1 MKLNKVIFLLILT
14 LTIISLNVFG
24 QVTPNSPAQD
34 KITSKTATQ
43 NPEIWRRKQELMVED
58 SLKKLRDLE
67 DSANI
72 RDEYVPYLPEPNLSK
87 EQKSL
92 VAVSK
97 EDQTL
102 HTNLLKQSK
111 TSIIKLLSGI
121 NCGNPM
127 LVNVNDPKCVNR
139 DNMDLSY
146 YSFRKKF
153 HSSLAWADLHYQEK
167 QFLVGVDK
175 LTIGMIS
182 EISDLAIES
191 INKESEAVK
200 SLIDLVL
207 PKTLTEMYEKK
218 SEMEKGINLNGRK
231 FSDRITVENG
241 KTYLL
246 RSYAYQTKISA
257 ANDRR
262 IDMIVALKVVG
273 IDEKNTITVIWK
285 ELKTGNTSILKW

>member
-1 MKLNKVIFLLILT
+1 MKT
-14 LTIISLNVFG
+14 LTIFIFMLAISFLSQSILG

-34 KITSKTATQ
+34 KITSKTAAQ
-43 NPEIWRRKQELMVED
+43 DPELWRRKQELIVED

-67 DSANI
+67 NTANI
-72 RDEYVPYLPEPNLSK
+72 RDEYIPYLPEPTLSK

-97 EDQTL
+97 EDQNL
-102 HTNLLKQSK
+102 HANLLKQSK
-111 TSIIKLLSGI
+111 TSIIKLLSGL

-127 LVNVNDPKCVNR
+127 LVNINDPKCVNQE
-139 DNMDLSY
+139 NMDLSY
-146 YSFRKKF
+146 YSFRKRF
-153 HSSLAWADLHYQEK
+153 HSSLAWSDLHYQEK

-175 LTIGMIS
+175 LTIGMIG
-182 EISDLAIES
+182 EISDLEIES
-191 INKESEAVK
+191 INKESEAAK
-200 SLIDLVL
+200 LLIDVAL

-218 SEMEKGINLNGRK
+218 SQIEKGINLNGRK
-231 FSDRITVENG
+231 FSDRITIENG

-246 RSYAYQTKISA
+246 RSYAYQARNSA

-262 IDMIVALKVVG
+262 IDMVIAFKVVG
-273 IDEKNTITVIWK
+273 IDAKNTATIIWK